1 MYPSVRAH
9 ACYEY
14 GIVRTGTLCQ
24 AGARVGVLEVG
35 GERCAHERMGDVK
48 AVRFTT
54 VRAVFVLLLLA
65 LVLSACG
72 SENGEEGQSGGEGES
87 FKKEEKEKEKSPKQE
102 MKKGEEKE
110 PLQKSAASSAAGKA
124 GGQPTPDAEA
134 VASEAGVPEGQDAQD
149 FDRRV
154 IRNAELGIRVEDVRR
169 GAAEAQQVAAQFGG
183 SVVSSEINQGDDSV
197 SADLVLSVPS
207 ERFEESL
214 DELRELGTEIT
225 TDTVE
230 GEDVTEEFVDLE
242 SRERNL
248 LAAEE
253 SLIELYDQ
261 SESVNDTLTVLREL
275 TRIRDQI
282 ERVQGRIEYLEQR
295 TDFSQITLDIQPA
308 GGATAAWDPAG
319 IASRAWNAS
328 LRFLQALANVVIS
341 IVAFGWWLV
350 PLLVAGLVW
359 WWRRRNRKGSG
370 SATKDSSQAS

>member
-1 MYPSVRAH
+1 M
-9 ACYEY
+9 
-14 GIVRTGTLCQ
+14 
-24 AGARVGVLEVG
+24 EVG
-35 GERCAHERMGDVK
+35 GESCTHERMGDVK
-48 AVRFTT
+48 AVRFAS
-54 VRAVFVLLLLA
+54 VRAVCVLLLLA

-72 SENGEEGQSGGEGES
+72 SETVEEGQSGGERES
-87 FKKEEKEKEKSPKQE
+87 FKKEEKVKKAEKEEEKPPKQE
-102 MKKGEEKE
+102 MKEGEEKGS
-110 PLQKSAASSAAGKA
+110 LQQSAASSAAGKA
-124 GGQPTPDAEA
+124 RGQPTPDAEA

-154 IRNAELGIRVEDVRR
+154 IRNAELGIRAEDVRR
-169 GAAEAQQVAAQFGG
+169 GAAEAQQVAARLGG
-183 SVVSSEINQGDDSV
+183 SVQSSQIEEDGGSI

-207 ERFEESL
+207 ERLEEAL
-214 DELRELGTEIT
+214 EELRDLGTEVT

-248 LAAEE
+248 LAAEQ
-253 SLIELYDQ
+253 SLLELYDQ
-261 SESVNDTLTVLREL
+261 AESVQDTLTVLREL

-282 ERVQGRIEYLEQR
+282 ERAQGRIEYLEQR